1 METQHTTEH
10 TCITCP
16 ALHRDGENNRPHPNT
31 YTHQHSCTECRTQ
44 IHGILN
50 RIPHHHNDLDATP
63 TNTSQPEHN
72 IARTQDTPLGIRIAV
87 LDELHTGPTIATA
100 NPPIPTGP
108 DQEGTLP
115 TTRILQHIA
124 HTWLTTRQTTHPWDT
139 PPKHHTI
146 KNLTDWLT
154 NRLNWALDTLPNLTP
169 THTAY
174 LHALDKRLD
183 HLNGGGTHRPTPIDG
198 VPCRECNRYSL
209 IRHSDTITCTAH
221 DCRCRMSPDE
231 YTRWTKLAAA
241 HAQQDHQKAA

>member
-72 IARTQDTPLGIRIAV
+72 IAGTQDTPLGIRIAA

-100 NPPIPTGP
+100 NPPVPTGP
-108 DQEGTLP
+108 DQAGPPP
-115 TTRILQHIA
+115 TTRLSPPPLPPPRRPPRPPPRPPLRHRHPPHPHRPLPRSNPPPHPRPPPHRPRLAHQPPSPPPLRLPLQPPRLQH
-124 HTWLTTRQTTHPWDT
+124 P
-139 PPKHHTI
+139 
-146 KNLTDWLT
+146 
-154 NRLNWALDTLPNLTP
+154 
-169 THTAY
+169 
-174 LHALDKRLD
+174 
-183 HLNGGGTHRPTPIDG
+183 HRPP
-198 VPCRECNRYSL
+198 PQPR
-209 IRHSDTITCTAH
+209 
-221 DCRCRMSPDE
+221 
-231 YTRWTKLAAA
+231 
-241 HAQQDHQKAA
+241 Q